1 MSGQP
6 LFVTRKFPPSV
17 GGMETLAAGVWR
29 VVSQEWP
36 TAALIANGGSN
47 RRLPW
52 WVPLALV
59 RTVWLVVTRRAGFV
73 LTGDALLYAL
83 VSPVLHLLRVPH
95 ATMVMG
101 LDVTYDNRVYRAVV
115 HTALRRAPSVIA
127 ISEATA
133 QAAREFGVPAAR
145 THVVRLGVP
154 APTVTVEDRAAR
166 RADLGRAA
174 GVPADAVVLATL
186 GRLVRRKGARWFVE
200 EVLPELRESVHY
212 VVAGSGPESEAVA
225 AAARTAGVEARVHL
239 LGAVDDDL
247 REAVLQGADIFVQP
261 NIRVAGDMEGFGLVT
276 IEAALRGTPVVA
288 AALEGILDA
297 VVDGSTG
304 ALVPAE
310 DADAWAE
317 RLRGL
322 TSDRAALV
330 ALGQTFRAN
339 AQARYGQQAMHDA
352 LVALIRFEAPPPSAA

>member
-1 MSGQP
+1 MSAPP

-29 VVSQEWP
+29 VVSEQWP
-36 TAALIANGGSN
+36 GAALISNGGSN

-59 RTVWLVVTRRAGFV
+59 RTVWLVVTGRAGFV

-83 VSPVLHLLRVPH
+83 LAPVLHLLRVPH

-101 LDVTYDNRVYRAVV
+101 LDLTFESRAYRAVV
-115 HTALRRAPSVIA
+115 HRALRLAPSVIA

-133 QAAREFGVPAAR
+133 HAAEEFGIAPAR
-145 THVVRLGVP
+145 IHVVRLGVP
-154 APTVTVEDRAAR
+154 APAVSTEHRVAR
-166 RADLGRAA
+166 RAQLGKAVGA
-174 GVPADAVVLATL
+174 PADAVLLATL

-200 EVLPELRESVHY
+200 SVMPALDESVHY
-212 VVAGSGPESEAVA
+212 VVAGSGPDSEPVA
-225 AAARTAGVEARVHL
+225 QAARTAGVGDRVHL

-247 REAVLQGADIFVQP
+247 REAVLQGADVFVQP

-304 ALVPAE
+304 VLVTAE
-310 DADAWAE
+310 DAAAWVQ
-317 RLRGL
+317 RLQSL
-322 TSDRAALV
+322 TADRTALTQ
-330 ALGQTFRAN
+330 LGQTFRSN
-339 AQARYGQQAMHDA
+339 AESRYGEQAMGDA
-352 LVALIRFEAPPPSAA
+352 LVAILNASIAD

>member
-1 MSGQP
+1 MSGQL

-36 TAALIANGGSN
+36 NAKLIANEGSN

-52 WVPLALV
+52 WVPLALA
-59 RTVWLVVTRRAGFV
+59 RTVGLVVAGRAGFV

-83 VSPVLHLLRVPH
+83 LSPVLHLLRVPH

-101 LDVTYDNRVYRAVV
+101 LDVTYENRLYRSVV

-127 ISEATA
+127 ISGATA

-154 APTVTVEDRAAR
+154 APVVTVEDRAAR
-166 RADLGRAA
+166 RTDLGAA
-174 GVPADAVVLATL
+174 VGVPADAVVLATL

-200 EVLPELRESVHY
+200 EVLPALDETVHY

-225 AAARTAGVEARVHL
+225 SAARAAGLSSRVHL
-239 LGAVDDDL
+239 LGAVDDEL

-261 NIRVAGDMEGFGLVT
+261 NIRVPGDMEGFGLVT

-304 ALVPAE
+304 ALVAAE
-310 DADAWAE
+310 DANAWTQ
-317 RLRGL
+317 RLRDL
-322 TSDRAALV
+322 TVDRVALV

-339 AQARYGQQAMHDA
+339 AQQRYGEQVMRDA
-352 LVALIRFEAPPPSAA
+352 LVALVGKNLPA